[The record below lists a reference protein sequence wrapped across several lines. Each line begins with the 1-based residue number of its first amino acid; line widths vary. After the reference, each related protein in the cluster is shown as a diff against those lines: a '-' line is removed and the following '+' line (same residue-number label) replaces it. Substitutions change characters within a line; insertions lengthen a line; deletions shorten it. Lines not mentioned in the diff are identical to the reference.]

1 MKILHI
7 CNISNRKDS
16 GMSVVIPQHL
26 NVQSRIEQV
35 ICINFCS
42 THFKL
47 CDNVKYYALDGFS
60 RNKIKYILKNIGKID
75 LVIFHGMYLP
85 NLWKIWR
92 YFVMKKNIPY
102 VVVPHGSSTNFAQRK
117 SKLKKRLANIVC
129 VNSYM
134 KNSQAIHFLS
144 YQEMKETKKRW
155 KERYF
160 IVGNG
165 IYPAEKNEY
174 QSCKKSSIDL
184 VYIGRL
190 DIYHKGL
197 DILLEACKEIDD
209 YLRKYTVK
217 IYLYGSDVCGD
228 KEKLIDMI
236 RKFEISDIV
245 KVCDPIYEEEKRK
258 ILNST
263 DYFIQT
269 SRFEGMPMGILEAL
283 SYGIPVIVSEGTGMA
298 ELVLNNECG
307 WVGNN
312 CVDISKAIIKA
323 IDSKEDQKKYE
334 ENAFKCA
341 KLFFW
346 DSIAKETI
354 NNYKKIINE
363 QVDVSE

>member
-7 CNISNRKDS
+7 CNISDRKDS

-26 NVQSRIEQV
+26 NAQSQLEQI
-35 ICINFCS
+35 ICINFS
-42 THFKL
+42 NTNFIL
-47 CDNVKYYALDGFS
+47 NDDVKYYYLDGFH
-60 RNKIKYILKNIGKID
+60 RNKIKYIIKKIGKVDI
-75 LVIFHGMYLP
+75 VIFHGMYLP
-85 NLWKIWR
+85 DLWKMW
-92 YFVMKKNIPY
+92 YFYAKKQNIPY
-102 VVVPHGSSTNFAQRK
+102 IVVPHGSSTNFAQRK
-117 SKLKKRLANIVC
+117 SKFKKKLANIVC

-144 YQEMKETKKRW
+144 YQEMNETKKRW
-155 KERYF
+155 RGQYF

-165 IYPAEKNEY
+165 IYPAPKEEY
-174 QSCKKSSIDL
+174 QSCNKSSIDL

-197 DILLEACKEIDD
+197 DILLEACKKIDD
-209 YLRKYTVK
+209 YLRTNIVK

-228 KEKLIDMI
+228 KEKLVDMI
-236 RKFEISDIV
+236 TKLEINDIV
-245 KVCDPIYEEEKRK
+245 KVCNPIYEEEKRR
-258 ILNST
+258 ILTNT

-298 ELVLNNECG
+298 DLVLNYKCG

-312 CVDISKAIIKA
+312 SIDISKAIIKA
-323 IDSKEDQKKYE
+323 IDSMKEKNLYK
-334 ENAFKCA
+334 ENALKCA

-354 NNYKKIINE
+354 SHYKKILNR
-363 QVDVSE
+363 